1 MNIKCDSLDPI
12 KEFCQFGIE
21 GCPCFVISYN
31 KTSGMIFI
39 HRSAYKCAA
48 SVLILISYRRFINHI
63 ASLYLMKQYN
73 E

>member
-21 GCPCFVISYN
+21 GCAPFVISYN

-39 HRSAYKCAA
+39 HVNLGVHIN
-48 SVLILISYRRFINHI
+48 VLLRF
-63 ASLYLMKQYN
+63 
-73 E
+73 